1 MCSHSLRSLGYIS
14 RLLGSILRPLFQL
27 FQLDIYGEPE
37 PSMST
42 HFVGIIA
49 TTSLRFV
56 VLPKGASPLMDTPE
70 RYKPPPGR

>member
-1 MCSHSLRSLGYIS
+1 MCSHSLRSLGHIY
-14 RLLGSILRPLFQL
+14 RLLGSILRPL

-37 PSMST
+37 PSMDS
-42 HFVGIIA
+42 HFVRIID
-49 TTSLRFV
+49 TTSLRSV